1 MTSDNPYS
9 PDVWGDDPDSPRSYP
24 LDIRGDYPEGDLS
37 RGLWLVKW
45 LLAIPHIFILAFLL
59 IAVAVV
65 WVVAF
70 FAVLITARYPRGL
83 FDFTVGVM
91 RWGWR
96 VGFYAFS
103 PVATDRYPP
112 FSLQPD
118 DEYPADLHV
127 EYPERLS
134 RAKALFKWWLLAIPH
149 YLIIGIFVGSG
160 SVLQGSVTNIVA
172 GAEVLEYGQQFAD
185 EAAIGLG
192 WQLIGTGLSVIP
204 SAVGSTLGL
213 MGALVIIALVTLLFR
228 GRYPRDMFDFVL
240 GINRWVNRVY
250 GYALLLYDDYPP
262 FRLSS

>member
-1 MTSDNPYS
+1 MTSDNPR
-9 PDVWGDDPDSPRSYP
+9 PYP

-37 RGLWLVKW
+37 RALWLVKW
-45 LLAIPHIFILAFLL
+45 LLAIPHIIILVFLFIAA
-59 IAVAVV
+59 IVV

-118 DEYPADLHV
+118 DDYPADLHV

-134 RAKALFKWWLLAIPH
+134 RAKALFKWWLLAFPH

-160 SVLQGSVTNIVA
+160 SALQSSITTIATG
-172 GAEVLEYGQQFAD
+172 GEVLEYGQRFAD
-185 EAAIGLG
+185 QAAVGLG
-192 WQLIGTGLSVIP
+192 WELIGTGTSLIP
-204 SAVGSTLGL
+204 ASISTTLGL
-213 MGALVIIALVTLLFR
+213 MGALVLIALVTLLFR
-228 GRYPRDMFDFVL
+228 GAYPRDMFEFLL

>member
-1 MTSDNPYS
+1 MTSDNARP
-9 PDVWGDDPDSPRSYP
+9 YP

-37 RGLWLVKW
+37 RALWLVKW
-45 LLAIPHIFILAFLL
+45 LLAIPHIIILVFLFIAA
-59 IAVAVV
+59 IVV

-118 DEYPADLHV
+118 DDYPADLHV

-134 RAKALFKWWLLAIPH
+134 RAKALFKWWLLAFPH

-160 SVLQGSVTNIVA
+160 SALQSSITTITTG
-172 GAEVLEYGQQFAD
+172 GEVLEYGQRFAD
-185 EAAIGLG
+185 QAAVGLG
-192 WQLIGTGLSVIP
+192 WELISTGTSLIP
-204 SAVGSTLGL
+204 ASISTTLGL
-213 MGALVIIALVTLLFR
+213 MGALVLIALVTLLFR
-228 GRYPRDMFDFVL
+228 GAYPRDMFEFLL

>member
-1 MTSDNPYS
+1 MTSNDARP
-9 PDVWGDDPDSPRSYP
+9 YP
-24 LDIRGDYPEGDLS
+24 LDIRGDYPESDLS
-37 RGLWLVKW
+37 RALWLVKW
-45 LLAIPHIFILAFLL
+45 LLAIPHIIILVFLFIAAL
-59 IAVAVV
+59 VV

-118 DEYPADLHV
+118 DDYPADLHV

-134 RAKALFKWWLLAIPH
+134 RAKVLFKWWLLAFPH

-160 SVLQGSVTNIVA
+160 SVLQSSITTITTG
-172 GAEVLEYGQQFAD
+172 GEVLEYGQRFAD
-185 EAAIGLG
+185 QAAVGLG
-192 WQLIGTGLSVIP
+192 WQLIGTGMSLIP
-204 SAVGSTLGL
+204 SSISTTLGL
-213 MGALVIIALVTLLFR
+213 MGALVLIALVTLLFR
-228 GRYPRDMFDFVL
+228 GRYPRDMFEFVL

>member
-9 PDVWGDDPDSPRSYP
+9 PDVWGDDPDSPRAYP
-24 LDIRGDYPEGDLS
+24 LDIRGDYPDGDLS

-134 RAKALFKWWLLAIPH
+134 RAKVLFKWWLLAFPH

-160 SVLQGSVTNIVA
+160 SVLQSSVTNLMA

-185 EAAIGLG
+185 EAAVGLG
-192 WQLIGTGLSVIP
+192 WQLIATSLSTIP
-204 SAVGSTLGL
+204 AGISSSLGL
-213 MGALVIIALVTLLFR
+213 IGALGLIALVTLLFR